1 MSPEP
6 KHSPVSDYLLE
17 LIQSSPA
24 AKNRP
29 RLLFALLLILA
40 TLFTVII
47 AGSYAITSS
56 RESEHLTHISRLV
69 REQIGTRMHSLSLE
83 LVRATDPRAADHAAH
98 NNERMNELFED
109 YHELLEISRL
119 DNDGNVLSSIP
130 NPYIYGE
137 ITRRPGTRLQP
148 QSLRFFEQAK
158 KGFVVVFS
166 EPYSIENKLGGPF
179 VDIFVPNSNPNI
191 THIARLSV
199 QEITKHT
206 DIPHLGLNR
215 FAYFTLNGE
224 PKAEHPVAETP
235 RLHTVTAPVPPF
247 PLTTELVMA
256 TPLSS
261 FLTSKFFVWAL
272 IFFVALLGSLLIT
285 LAVMITGKNRR
296 EDMLESRILVQKTL
310 NEAFTDGITVTSMS
324 GRILYANNAF
334 AAMTG
339 YSVTEL
345 QGMRPPF
352 KFWPPE
358 AYGHLLEEFSE
369 FERLKIREGIP
380 KDLSYQA
387 IRKDGTRFDCR
398 VERRPV
404 FDASRQLLGFLF
416 IHMDDTAKNR
426 AEASL
431 KRAQESFE
439 RAISTMDAAVSVL
452 SHPNGSPQILFA
464 NKRYTDNFGDGP
476 EGHLRIA
483 AKLHDLPPSEQS
495 NGEVFDE
502 QTGHWLYV
510 KARTIDWIDGKSAE
524 LLTITDISERRRAA
538 LLLEEQLKNAEQ
550 SARLI
555 MIGETASSIAHEIN
569 QPLAAIQNYASAAQM
584 LNHHNK
590 LNEANADEAFSKI
603 LRQTTRMS
611 QIIQVLRSSVKHSEP
626 HMQATDVDELVDG
639 AMELALITA
648 RKLKMK
654 IDVSRPKNIPKVLCD
669 SVLIEQ
675 VLLNLLRNAMEAS
688 VPTGAKRVQ
697 LSIEK
702 TDSMIAFKVIDHGIG
717 LSEEVSANLFT
728 PFFSTKSSG
737 MGIGLN
743 ICRSIAETH
752 HGRITAENNP
762 EGGATFTLTLQSA
775 KRALQ
780 SRSDTI

>member
-1 MSPEP
+1 MSSEP
-6 KHSPVSDYLLE
+6 THSPTSDYLLE

-29 RLLFALLLILA
+29 RLLVTLLMILA
-40 TLFTVII
+40 ALFAVIV

-56 RESEHLTHISRLV
+56 RESEYLTHISRLV
-69 REQIGTRMHSLSLE
+69 REQIGTRMHSLSQE
-83 LVRATDPRAADHAAH
+83 LVRATGSTIDATKLRPGD
-98 NNERMNELFED
+98 RMRELFED

-119 DNDGNVLSSIP
+119 NAEGVVQSSVP
-130 NPYIYGE
+130 NPFIFGE
-137 ITRRPGTRLQP
+137 ITRRPNSRLRP
-148 QSLRFFEQAK
+148 HSMRFFKQGQSDFA
-158 KGFVVVFS
+158 VVFS
-166 EPYSIENKLGGPF
+166 EPYRIENKLGGPF
-179 VDIFVPNSNPNI
+179 IDIFIPNTDPAV
-191 THIARLSV
+191 TYIARLSV

-215 FAYFTLNGE
+215 FAYFTLNGV
-224 PKAEHPVAETP
+224 PMAEHPLAETP
-235 RLHTVTAPVPPF
+235 RLHTVAAPVPPF

-272 IFFVALLGSLLIT
+272 ILFIALLGSLLVT
-285 LAVMITGKNRR
+285 LAVMITGKNRK

-310 NEAFTDGITVTSMS
+310 NEAFTDGITVTSMT

-339 YSVTEL
+339 YSVNEL

-358 AYGHLLEEFSE
+358 AYEQLSKEFNE
-369 FERLKIREGIP
+369 LERLKIKEGIP

-387 IRKDGTRFDCR
+387 IRNDGTRFDCR
-398 VERRPV
+398 VERRPM
-404 FDASRQLLGFLF
+404 FDASGRLLGILF

-452 SHPNGSPQILFA
+452 AHPNDSPQILFA

-483 AKLHDLPPSEQS
+483 AKMHDLPPSEQS
-495 NGEVFDE
+495 NGEVFDD

-510 KARTIDWIDGKSAE
+510 KARTIGWIDGESAE
-524 LLTITDISERRRAA
+524 LLTITDISERRKAA
-538 LLLEEQLKNAEQ
+538 LLLEEQFKKAEQ

-584 LNHHNK
+584 LNHNNK
-590 LNEANADEAFSKI
+590 LNEASADEAFSKI
-603 LRQTTRMS
+603 LRQTQRMR
-611 QIIQVLRSSVKHSEP
+611 QIVQVMRSSAKRSEP
-626 HMQATDVDELVDG
+626 HMQATNVADLVDG

-654 IDVSRPKNIPKVLCD
+654 INVSCPKDIPKVLCD

-688 VPTGAKRVQ
+688 VPTGAKSVQ
-697 LSIEK
+697 LHIEES
-702 TDSMIAFKVIDHGIG
+702 DSMIIFKVIDHGIG
-717 LSEEVSANLFT
+717 LSDEVLANLFT

-752 HGRITAENNP
+752 HGRITAANNP
-762 EGGATFTLTLQSA
+762 DGGATLTLTLQSA
-775 KRALQ
+775 KGALQ
-780 SRSDTI
+780 SSFGMN